1 MSSTPPIPV
10 ISSASIK
17 NIDVVTATVIT
28 RVVVHVISVLG
39 VIDALFAAVEY
50 ALPNKSAFPNVFDK
64 DNWKWLESPSYFLT
78 KKLSK
83 DRHSTVKIWSIVLA
97 LLQGTFAA
105 KKTNKSSFF
114 IARCSM
120 WTIKNARCHRKCFKD
135 LICHYNNPI
144 DFSDKIISYTYNR

>member
-1 MSSTPPIPV
+1 MSSTTPIPV

-28 RVVVHVISVLG
+28 LVVVHVISVLG

-50 ALPNKSAFPNVFDK
+50 TLPNKSAFPNVFDK

-83 DRHSTVKIWSIVLA
+83 VRHSTVKI
-97 LLQGTFAA
+97 
-105 KKTNKSSFF
+105 
-114 IARCSM
+114 
-120 WTIKNARCHRKCFKD
+120 
-135 LICHYNNPI
+135 
-144 DFSDKIISYTYNR
+144 

>member
-28 RVVVHVISVLG
+28 LVVVHVISVLG
-39 VIDALFAAVEY
+39 VIDALFATVEY

-64 DNWKWLESPSYFLT
+64 NNWKWLESPSYFLT

-83 DRHSTVKIWSIVLA
+83 DRHSTVKI
-97 LLQGTFAA
+97 
-105 KKTNKSSFF
+105 
-114 IARCSM
+114 
-120 WTIKNARCHRKCFKD
+120 
-135 LICHYNNPI
+135 
-144 DFSDKIISYTYNR
+144 

>member
-1 MSSTPPIPV
+1 MSSTTPTPV

-28 RVVVHVISVLG
+28 HVVVHVISVLG

-50 ALPNKSAFPNVFDK
+50 ALPNKSAFPNIFDK

-83 DRHSTVKIWSIVLA
+83 DRHSTVKI
-97 LLQGTFAA
+97 
-105 KKTNKSSFF
+105 
-114 IARCSM
+114 
-120 WTIKNARCHRKCFKD
+120 
-135 LICHYNNPI
+135 
-144 DFSDKIISYTYNR
+144 

>member
-1 MSSTPPIPV
+1 MSSTTPTPV

-28 RVVVHVISVLG
+28 LVVVHVISVLG

-50 ALPNKSAFPNVFDK
+50 TLPNKSAFPNVFDK

-83 DRHSTVKIWSIVLA
+83 DRHSTVKI
-97 LLQGTFAA
+97 
-105 KKTNKSSFF
+105 
-114 IARCSM
+114 
-120 WTIKNARCHRKCFKD
+120 
-135 LICHYNNPI
+135 
-144 DFSDKIISYTYNR
+144 

>member
-28 RVVVHVISVLG
+28 HVFVHVISVLG
-39 VIDALFAAVEY
+39 VIDALFAAVKY
-50 ALPNKSAFPNVFDK
+50 TLPNKPAFPNIFDK

-83 DRHSTVKIWSIVLA
+83 DRHSTVKI
-97 LLQGTFAA
+97 
-105 KKTNKSSFF
+105 
-114 IARCSM
+114 
-120 WTIKNARCHRKCFKD
+120 
-135 LICHYNNPI
+135 
-144 DFSDKIISYTYNR
+144 